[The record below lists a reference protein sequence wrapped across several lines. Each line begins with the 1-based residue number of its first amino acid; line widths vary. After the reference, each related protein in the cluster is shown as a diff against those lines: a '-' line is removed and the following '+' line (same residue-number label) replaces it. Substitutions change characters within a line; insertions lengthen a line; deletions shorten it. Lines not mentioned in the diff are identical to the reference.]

1 MSTIWERN
9 SLLRQKCSLAKYH
22 HVSANVT
29 FYHWK
34 NLNYWKVPKCG
45 STFWMQVFLTLE
57 KIKSVED
64 VFGSGRNKYHTI
76 AMNKTSTW
84 DHVSSN
90 DVIFHV
96 TRNPYSRLYSVY
108 IDQIYLP
115 GFWKFT
121 KKINERKGRECST
134 SVRFGEFLDYIMKE
148 EVYDPHWHPV
158 SELCGSCR
166 VPYNVISKQE
176 TFNNDVRFT
185 LNQLSI
191 QGPLKQELLKNLQ
204 KKPYWKFHQR
214 NHPTHDRAGTTGSMF
229 DIHAVLSE
237 VVEVFPN
244 SGILVYIWF
253 GILPS

>member
-1 MSTIWERN
+1 MLTIWERN

-22 HVSANVT
+22 HVSTNVT

-34 NLNYWKVPKCG
+34 NLNYCKVPKCG

-108 IDQIYLP
+108 IDKIYLP

-121 KKINERKGRECST
+121 KKNKWKKRKRVFYLCQVWRIFGLHHER
-134 SVRFGEFLDYIMKE
+134 
-148 EVYDPHWHPV
+148 
-158 SELCGSCR
+158 GSLRSSLAACLW
-166 VPYNVISKQE
+166 VMW
-176 TFNNDVRFT
+176 
-185 LNQLSI
+185 
-191 QGPLKQELLKNLQ
+191 LL
-204 KKPYWKFHQR
+204 
-214 NHPTHDRAGTTGSMF
+214 
-229 DIHAVLSE
+229 
-237 VVEVFPN
+237 
-244 SGILVYIWF
+244 
-253 GILPS
+253 